1 MGPLQN
7 LHMFVGCF
15 EISIRAIAINNK
27 HVTRGLVTIFSAW
40 GGGGGRKN
48 GLGGGWG
55 GGGEVATEEYAGLW
69 FARGG
74 SVPTQA
80 DTMTFQQRI

>member
-1 MGPLQN
+1 MLQGD
-7 LHMFVGCF
+7 LL
-15 EISIRAIAINNK
+15 R
-27 HVTRGLVTIFSAW
+27 FSVP
-40 GGGGGRKN
+40 GGG
-48 GLGGGWG
+48 
-55 GGGEVATEEYAGLW
+55 TEEYAGLW

>member
-40 GGGGGRKN
+40 GGGGG
-48 GLGGGWG
+48 
-55 GGGEVATEEYAGLW
+55 TEEYAGFW